1 MITLDEMLDK
11 IEETIDSTHSVVS
24 PLKMG
29 HCKYCTTWL
38 TLVEEAEIF
47 PLSS

>member
-1 MITLDEMLDK
+1 MTLDAVLDN
-11 IEETIDSTHSVVS
+11 IEEIIDSTHSIVS

-38 TLVEEAEIF
+38 VLTQMEL
-47 PLSS
+47 